1 MEFNNLPSISEGK
14 NKVSPWD
21 KPGGNLGKVVAGV
34 LAVGGCILLYHVLPF
49 LITLASNIITL
60 GALVGVI
67 AGLGFLLTNKKFQ
80 EVCSNAYFMVMRKLT
95 GLIIEI
101 DPIAIV
107 RKQILSMKKKIQE
120 IQKNMGTMRGLMM
133 QAEKELAAKKDE
145 LMSNLRRLEVYNKQG
160 DKGSAQVAERQ
171 VVRLRDAIERRTAR
185 LEESKKWYA
194 ILQQL
199 KRAAEL
205 TVEDTENEVKER
217 EDEYRSIKEQHKAF
231 SSMMSILKG
240 DPDQMETF
248 TRAMDYM
255 ADDIS
260 QRLGE
265 MTTVIEETGGI
276 LSQIN
281 VDNAVA
287 SARADELLKRYETYG
302 IDGLFSSSKKEA
314 EAASKF
320 GTSAAN
326 ATFSEGPE
334 PEMASKSSESSSER
348 RYF

>member
-1 MEFNNLPSISEGK
+1 MEFNNLPPVNEEH
-14 NKVSPWD
+14 KVSPWD
-21 KPGGNLGKVVAGV
+21 KPGGTLGKIVAAV
-34 LAVGGCILLYHVLPF
+34 AAVGGCMLLYSVLPF
-49 LITLASNIITL
+49 LITLASNVITL
-60 GALVGVI
+60 AALVGVI

-80 EVCSNAYFMVMRKLT
+80 ELCSNAYFMLMRKLT

-107 RKQILSMKKKIQE
+107 RKQIIEMKKKIQE
-120 IQKNMGTMRGLMM
+120 IQKHMGTMRGLMM
-133 QAEKELAAKKDE
+133 QSEKELAAKKEE
-145 LMSNLRRLEVYNKQG
+145 LMTNFRRLEVYNKQG
-160 DKGSAQVAERQ
+160 DKGSAAVAERQ
-171 VVRLRDAIERRTAR
+171 IVRLKEAVERRTAR

-199 KRAAEL
+199 KRAADL

-287 SARADELLKRYETYG
+287 SARADELLKRYEANG
-302 IDGLFSSSKKEA
+302 IDGLFRTSKSSS
-314 EAASKF
+314 ASKF
-320 GTSAAN
+320 GSSASDAI
-326 ATFSEGPE
+326 FSDGPE
-334 PEMASKSSESSSER
+334 PEMAKNSSSESSSSER